1 MIDFLLHW
9 LIPAGLGIYLAA
21 CLLLDC
27 WHAATETK
35 QLDDMPCEIKDN
47 IRGRRIFLCVLALL
61 ALFWIIV
68 PLKK

>member
-1 MIDFLLHW
+1 MSFIVHW
-9 LIPAGLGIYLAA
+9 LIPAGLCLYLPA

-27 WHAATETK
+27 EHVSMETK
-35 QLDDMPCEIKDN
+35 QTDDMPCEIKDN

-61 ALFWIIV
+61 AIVWILV